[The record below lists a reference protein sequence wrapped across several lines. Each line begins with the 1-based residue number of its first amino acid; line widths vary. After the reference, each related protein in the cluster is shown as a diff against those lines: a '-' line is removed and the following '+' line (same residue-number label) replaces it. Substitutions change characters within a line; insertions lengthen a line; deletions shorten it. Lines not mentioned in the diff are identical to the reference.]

1 MHRKHFSIIMTITIV
16 FFTSLIA
23 FGQND
28 LGVGVDIDN
37 GTLNFTAYSS
47 GLRLVADFTNSYAKT
62 ESLSDFSEGEVN
74 LKLPVWG
81 KKILAINLKDTRK
94 ALSRFIIT
102 VKLQTI
108 ELQNP
113 PQLNK
118 KSYETK
124 IVSQKVIVTGEL
136 YDDQSRWEIRLEEPI
151 KIACY
156 GEITKLAWTVVTNP
170 NHTPPRDASE
180 IPIEFIPIV
189 DENGRLLPCEES
201 PTIKVPV
208 VKVIT
213 NPCEKIR
220 KETFSR
226 VTTWTKIILQ
236 KEEKDPPPCPTP
248 SSKPPLCEETA
259 TPRPSCYPVKGV
271 VVRDVIAEVPIRPN
285 RCGMT
290 TWTKI
295 ISETKGK

>member
-1 MHRKHFSIIMTITIV
+1 M
-16 FFTSLIA
+16 SLIA
-23 FGQND
+23 FGRSD

-47 GLRLVADFTNSYAKT
+47 GLRLVADFTNSYART
-62 ESLSDFSEGEVN
+62 ESLSDFSEGEVD

-170 NHTPPRDASE
+170 NHTPPRDAYE

-189 DENGRLLPCEES
+189 DENGRLLPCKDE
-201 PTIKVPV
+201 PVPPIKVPLA
-208 VKVIT
+208 KVEVT
-213 NPCEKIR
+213 NCSEKNTR
-220 KETFSR
+220 KEGTLCR
-226 VTTWTKIILQ
+226 VTTWTKIILGQ
-236 KEEKDPPPCPTP
+236 EEKDPTACPPPP
-248 SSKPPLCEETA
+248 SSGQTPQPPLCEEKA
-259 TPRPSCYPVKGV
+259 TSRPPCYQFPPPPPKIEDDDGFIPE
-271 VVRDVIAEVPIRPN
+271 VRIRTV
-285 RCGMT
+285 RCGVT